1 MEGSRYDHPYYGRPG
16 SVVQQEQLF
25 SADFKRKRGIASGL
39 AIIAIQIG
47 VPLIAACLARSGS
60 SPNRN
65 MIIYAAG
72 LLIAAG
78 AHFVFFKPLPVRG
91 CSRLYGQFV
100 ARRVAPRVVHEPSG
114 GIWGGVLPR

>member
-78 AHFVFFKPLPVRG
+78 ALFFFFQPFSRPGLFGAHGPL
-91 CSRLYGQFV
+91 L
-100 ARRVAPRVVHEPSG
+100 APMPAQRA
-114 GIWGGVLPR
+114 